1 MGTGL
6 SCGGRDMS
14 EGSTNEN
21 QSEKNEYIVG
31 SAEEL
36 TDGER
41 LLVEL
46 EGLEIG
52 VFNLDGEY
60 VAYLNWCPHQGGP
73 LCEGGIG
80 GTTEVSFTRKT
91 LEVNLEWVGE
101 GEILRCPWHSWEF
114 DLRDNEF
121 LHDAAV
127 TLPRYPVYERNGKIV
142 LEI

>member
-1 MGTGL
+1 MAWSDWEMTTGN
-6 SCGGRDMS
+6 
-14 EGSTNEN
+14 TNEN

-31 SAEEL
+31 STDEL
-36 TDGER
+36 AAGER

-52 VFNLDGEY
+52 VFNLDGDY

-80 GTTEVSFTRKT
+80 GTTEVSFTRET
-91 LEVNLEWVGE
+91 LEVELDWVGE

-114 DLRDNEF
+114 DLRGNKF
-121 LHDAAV
+121 GHDATV
-127 TLPRYPVYERNGKIV
+127 SLPSYPVYERNGDIV